1 MLYVAIKRDL
11 GYIISVM
18 EQRADIKSILE
29 WYIEADVTES
39 CGSEAGLLQTS
50 VAVSGEL
57 PQADG
62 KSQIAARQAI
72 SNLAQTTVAACKNAR
87 ELCEKALSL
96 EQLKEIIENF
106 EGCALKFNAKNTVFG
121 AGSDKAKVMI
131 IGEAPGADEDRIG
144 KPFVGRSGQLLEK
157 MLRAIGLSRE
167 EVYITNVLPWRPP
180 GNRTPTDGEVAV
192 CLPFLRKQIDLIKP
206 QIILLLGGSAANAL
220 LDNTEPISKLRG
232 RWLEYTS
239 TDKSKIAAL
248 ASFHPAFLLRNGAQK
263 GKAWIDFLRV
273 LKKLKEN

>member
-1 MLYVAIKRDL
+1 
-11 GYIISVM
+11 M
-18 EQRADIKSILE
+18 EQRTDIKSLLE
-29 WYIEADVTES
+29 WYIEAGVTES
-39 CGSEAGLLQTS
+39 CGSEAGLVTVQAESKPAPSAMPSATKGS
-50 VAVSGEL
+50 AVQNDTILYQRAPET
-57 PQADG
+57 
-62 KSQIAARQAI
+62 ARQAI
-72 SNLAQTTVAACKNAR
+72 SNLAQATPEACKNAR
-87 ELCEKALSL
+87 ELCDKALSL
-96 EQLKEIIENF
+96 EQLKEIVENF

-121 AGSDKAKVMI
+121 AGNDKARVMI

-144 KPFVGRSGQLLEK
+144 KPFVGRSGHLLEK
-157 MLRAIGLSRE
+157 MLNAIGLNRE

-192 CLPFLRKQIDLIKP
+192 CLPFLKKQIDLIKP

-220 LDNTEPISKLRG
+220 LDNNEPISKLRG

-248 ASFHPAFLLRNGAQK
+248 ASFHPAFLLRNSAQK
-263 GKAWIDFLRV
+263 GKAWVDFLRV

>member
-1 MLYVAIKRDL
+1 
-11 GYIISVM
+11 M
-18 EQRADIKSILE
+18 EQRTDIKSLLE
-29 WYIEADVTES
+29 WYIEAGVTES
-39 CGSEAGLLQTS
+39 CGSEAGLVTVQAESKPAPSAMPSATKGS
-50 VAVSGEL
+50 AVQNDTILYQRAPET
-57 PQADG
+57 
-62 KSQIAARQAI
+62 ARQAI
-72 SNLAQTTVAACKNAR
+72 SNLAQATPEACKNAR
-87 ELCEKALSL
+87 ELCDKALSL
-96 EQLKEIIENF
+96 EQLKEIVENF

-121 AGSDKAKVMI
+121 AGNDKARVMI

-144 KPFVGRSGQLLEK
+144 KPFVGRSGHLLEK
-157 MLRAIGLSRE
+157 MLNAIGLNRE

-192 CLPFLRKQIDLIKP
+192 CLPFLKKQIELIKP

-220 LDNTEPISKLRG
+220 LDNNEPISKLRG

-248 ASFHPAFLLRNGAQK
+248 ASFHPAFLLRNSAQK
-263 GKAWIDFLRV
+263 GKAWVDFLRV

>member
-1 MLYVAIKRDL
+1 
-11 GYIISVM
+11 M
-18 EQRADIKSILE
+18 EQRTDIKSLLE
-29 WYIEADVTES
+29 WYIEAGVTES
-39 CGSEAGLLQTS
+39 CGSEAGLVTVQAES
-50 VAVSGEL
+50 KPAPSAVPSATKGSAVQNDTILYQRAPET
-57 PQADG
+57 
-62 KSQIAARQAI
+62 ARQAI
-72 SNLAQTTVAACKNAR
+72 SNLAQATPEACKNAR
-87 ELCEKALSL
+87 ELCDKALSL
-96 EQLKEIIENF
+96 EQLKEIVENF

-121 AGSDKAKVMI
+121 AGNDKARVMI

-144 KPFVGRSGQLLEK
+144 KPFVGRSGHLLEK
-157 MLRAIGLSRE
+157 MLNAIGLNRE

-192 CLPFLRKQIDLIKP
+192 CLPFLKKQIELIKP

-220 LDNTEPISKLRG
+220 LDNNEPISKLRG

-248 ASFHPAFLLRNGAQK
+248 ASFHPAFLLRNSAQK
-263 GKAWIDFLRV
+263 GKAWVDFLRV

>member
-1 MLYVAIKRDL
+1 
-11 GYIISVM
+11 M
-18 EQRADIKSILE
+18 EQRTDIKSLLE
-29 WYIEADVTES
+29 WYIEAGVTES
-39 CGSEAGLLQTS
+39 CGSEAGLVTVQPESKPAPSAVPSATKGGAVQNDEILYQRVP
-50 VAVSGEL
+50 VAS
-57 PQADG
+57 
-62 KSQIAARQAI
+62 RQAI
-72 SNLAQTTVAACKNAR
+72 SNLAQATPEACKNAR
-87 ELCEKALSL
+87 ELCDKALSL
-96 EQLKEIIENF
+96 EQLREIVENF

-121 AGSDKAKVMI
+121 AGNDKARVMI

-144 KPFVGRSGQLLEK
+144 KPFVGRSGHLLEK
-157 MLRAIGLSRE
+157 MLNAIGLNRE

-192 CLPFLRKQIDLIKP
+192 CLPFLKKQIDLIKP

-220 LDNTEPISKLRG
+220 LDNNEPISKLRG

-248 ASFHPAFLLRNGAQK
+248 ASFHPAFLLRNSAQK
-263 GKAWIDFLRV
+263 GKAWVDFLRV

>member
-1 MLYVAIKRDL
+1 
-11 GYIISVM
+11 M
-18 EQRADIKSILE
+18 EQRTDIKSLLE
-29 WYIEADVTES
+29 WYIEAGVTES
-39 CGSEAGLLQTS
+39 CGSEAGLVTVQVESKPAPSAMPSATKGS
-50 VAVSGEL
+50 AVQNDTILYQRAPET
-57 PQADG
+57 
-62 KSQIAARQAI
+62 ARQAI
-72 SNLAQTTVAACKNAR
+72 SNLAQATPEACKNAR
-87 ELCEKALSL
+87 ELCDKALSL
-96 EQLKEIIENF
+96 EQLKEIVENF

-121 AGSDKAKVMI
+121 AGNDKARVMI

-144 KPFVGRSGQLLEK
+144 KPFVGRSGHLLEK
-157 MLRAIGLSRE
+157 MLNAIGLNRE

-192 CLPFLRKQIDLIKP
+192 CLPFLKKQIELIKP

-220 LDNTEPISKLRG
+220 LDNNEPISKLRG

-248 ASFHPAFLLRNGAQK
+248 ASFHPAFLLRNSAQK
-263 GKAWIDFLRV
+263 GKAWVDFLRV